1 MNTAPVQGRVKSSG
15 APRANN
21 AERGPNCYQCKHF
34 AISWQ
39 PSMPYACKLLGFK
52 SRMLPCMQVQQLDG
66 RACQGFEAKP
76 AMATGPGKVSANRQ

>member
-1 MNTAPVQGRVKSSG
+1 MSAI
-15 APRANN
+15 A

-52 SRMLPCMQVQQLDG
+52 SKALPAIEILRIDG
-66 RACQGFEAKP
+66 RFCQGFAAKP
-76 AMATGPGKVSANRQ
+76 LPPTSASTVKNSVNTLA